1 MEEVEIGGLRIAYES
16 RGAGPPLM
24 LLHGGLSDSR
34 EWRRQLEDLSD
45 TYSVVAWDAPGCG
58 RSSDPPEAYRLPDY
72 ADCLAAFLEELGIAH
87 PHLLGISFG
96 AGLALEFYRRHPGSP
111 RTLILASAYAG
122 WAGSL
127 TREEVEERLEKGLD
141 QSRQPMAQVAEEFI
155 PTLFSKPVPAELIRD
170 TAAIISESHP
180 IGMRV
185 MLRSFAEA
193 DLREVLPAVA
203 IPVLLLH
210 GELDQRSPMSV
221 ARELH
226 ARIPGSSLVV
236 IPGTGHAGN
245 LESPEAFNAGI
256 RGFLASN

>member
-1 MEEVEIGGLRIAYES
+1 MEEIRIGDLRIAYQS

-45 TYSVVAWDAPGCG
+45 TFTVVAWDAPGCG
-58 RSSDPPEAYRLPDY
+58 SSSDPPETYRLPDY
-72 ADCLAAFLEELGIAH
+72 ADCLAVFLEELGIAH

-96 AGLALEFYRRHPGSP
+96 AGLALEFYRRHPETP
-111 RTLILASAYAG
+111 RTLVLASAYAG

-127 TREEVEERLEKGLD
+127 PREEVEDRLERGLE
-141 QSRQPMAQVAEEFI
+141 QSRQPLAQVAEEFI
-155 PTLFSKPVPAELIRD
+155 PTLFSKPVPAEVIRE
-170 TAAIISESHP
+170 TTAIISEAHP
-180 IGMRV
+180 VGMRV

-193 DLREVLPAVA
+193 DLRDVLPSIN

-226 ARIPGSSLVV
+226 ARIPESSLVV
-236 IPGTGHAGN
+236 IPDTGHAGN
-245 LESPEAFNAGI
+245 LESPEAFSAEV
-256 RGFLASN
+256 RKFL